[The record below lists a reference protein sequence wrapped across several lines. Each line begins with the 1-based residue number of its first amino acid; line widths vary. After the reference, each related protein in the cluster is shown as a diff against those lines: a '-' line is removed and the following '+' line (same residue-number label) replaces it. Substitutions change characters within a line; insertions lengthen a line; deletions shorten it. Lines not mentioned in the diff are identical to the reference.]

1 MPLQRRHKPLPFR
14 RSRTTVA
21 IEHVDES
28 WALELINEAEREEI
42 IRVEG
47 QQMEVVE
54 VANLQLEDTN
64 ATSPVEAE
72 AESEIYVEEETGPT
86 AIDMQKL
93 HWTTRTESPV
103 GSRHARA
110 NKPSFK
116 HLLKRW
122 MWA

>member
-1 MPLQRRHKPLPFR
+1 MPLQRRHKPLPFK

-54 VANLQLEDTN
+54 VAKLRLEDTN
-64 ATSPVEAE
+64 PTSPVEAE
-72 AESEIYVEEETGPT
+72 AEIHVEEDTGLT
-86 AIDMQKL
+86 AIDIQKMY
-93 HWTTRTESPV
+93 WTTRTEQPA
-103 GSRHARA
+103 GSHHARSD
-110 NKPSFK
+110 KSMFK
-116 HLLKRW
+116 YLLKRW
-122 MWA
+122 MQA